1 MCSWRL
7 LPRVRPLKKVLFI
20 FLSSVAQ
27 TPDSLSSL
35 PLTRSCAV
43 YPHLNTRATFPMLPH
58 MNQIAGVR
66 GTINRYVI
74 TIPSP
79 SATYHFYEM
88 DVVGLEQD
96 WPEKKERKREWVDYA
111 EAVRRLEWKTELAQG
126 LKLSSLAPRR

>member
-1 MCSWRL
+1 
-7 LPRVRPLKKVLFI
+7 
-20 FLSSVAQ
+20 
-27 TPDSLSSL
+27 
-35 PLTRSCAV
+35 
-43 YPHLNTRATFPMLPH
+43 